1 MATKPTADDLSSLLD
16 SYDGAKVN
24 PPDKESPEN
33 EWIEKFN
40 AHRDKVIRPVME
52 QLGKE
57 IEKRGHDFHI
67 VSKDFRRG
75 NRPTPDEASIR
86 IDLYLADEK
95 TRTRINADRRPYVG
109 FTTNHKTQT
118 VNVIICDVTSR
129 GGIES
134 KVADLPFD
142 KIDAALIKDKFVAL
156 FKRLLAAA

>member
-1 MATKPTADDLSSLLD
+1 MATKPTADNLSSLLD

-24 PPDKESPEN
+24 PPDKSSAED
-33 EWIEKFN
+33 EWIAKFN
-40 AHRDKVIRPVME
+40 AHRDKVVRPIME

-75 NRPTPDEASIR
+75 NRPLPDEASIR

-95 TRTRINADRRPYVG
+95 TRTKINADRRPHLGVS
-109 FTTNHKTQT
+109 TNHKKQT
-118 VNVIICDVTSR
+118 VNVTICDVTSR

-134 KVADLPFD
+134 KVAELPLD
-142 KIDAALIKDKFVAL
+142 KIDAALIRDKFVAL
-156 FKRLLAAA
+156 FKRLVAS